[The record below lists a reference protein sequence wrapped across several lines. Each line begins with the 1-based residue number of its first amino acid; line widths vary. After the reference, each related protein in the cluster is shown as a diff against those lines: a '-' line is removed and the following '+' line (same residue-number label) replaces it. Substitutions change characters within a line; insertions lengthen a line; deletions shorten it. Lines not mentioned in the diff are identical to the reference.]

1 MASIFCHSR
10 WEIRR
15 LARLP
20 ALRPPIGQPLAI
32 DALQRGN
39 RALGIGYA
47 KAGTMV
53 VAEIELADVPL
64 QVRLGNVVIGAHDA
78 ALQDREVIFDRV
90 RMVELA
96 ANIFL

>member
-10 WEIRR
+10 REIRR

-20 ALRPPIGQPLAI
+20 ALRPPIGQPLAV

-39 RALGIGYA
+39 RALGIGDA

-53 VAEIELADVPL
+53 VAEIELANVPL
-64 QVRLGNVVIGAHDA
+64 QVGLADMVIKYP
-78 ALQDREVIFDRV
+78 
-90 RMVELA
+90 
-96 ANIFL
+96 